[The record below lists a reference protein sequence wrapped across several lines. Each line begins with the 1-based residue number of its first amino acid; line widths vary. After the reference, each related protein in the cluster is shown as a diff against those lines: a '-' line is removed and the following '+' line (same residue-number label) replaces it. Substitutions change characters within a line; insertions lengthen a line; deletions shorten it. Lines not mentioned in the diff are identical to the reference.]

1 MDLSGW
7 VLSIAGM
14 VILTVIVDIIIPE
27 GQTYKVIKGVFAF
40 VTVLV
45 IAAPLPKLLNA
56 DFDFSRFFNGESNYV
71 GYDQT
76 LSDSIYEMRL
86 EQTEERIQRALNNKG
101 VQNAVISIE
110 SVNENSFAVIKKV
123 EVNLSKAVINAVDGN
138 IISVDEIDSIVA
150 VTAGIS
156 CEVVFVY
163 GG

>member
-14 VILTVIVDIIIPE
+14 VVLTVIVDIIIPE

-56 DFDFSRFFNGESNYV
+56 DFDFSRFFNGDGYV
-71 GYDQT
+71 DYDQT

-86 EQTEERIQRALNNKG
+86 EQTQERIIRELNYRG
-101 VQNAVISIE
+101 VKNAVLTIE
-110 SVNENSFAVIKKV
+110 SVNENSFVSIKKID
-123 EVNLSKAVINAVDGN
+123 VNLSKAVINAVDGN
-138 IISVDEIDSIVA
+138 IISVEEIDSIVA